1 MDILDKID
9 NLRKQRG
16 WSIYKLAEEA
26 TLTQSTVANMFAR
39 KSLPSI
45 NTLKL
50 ICEAFNMSLA
60 EFFSENV
67 VVEKTTIS
75 SKFHKLSDRDKKIVN
90 SLIDLMYN
98 KK

>member
-75 SKFHKLSDRDKKIVN
+75 SKFQKLSERDKKIVN

>member
-1 MDILDKID
+1 MDILDKIE

-75 SKFHKLSDRDKKIVN
+75 SKFQKLSERDKKIVN

>member
-60 EFFSENV
+60 EFFSEDV

-75 SKFHKLSDRDKKIVN
+75 SKFQKLSERDKKIVN